1 MAKIILTN
9 GVINVEETYEE
20 VLNQRQ
26 VGDWLELIEDNRE
39 TKHIHKAHGII
50 GDYRVYVN
58 INHIQCVKP

>member
-9 GVINVEETYEE
+9 GVLNVEETYEQ
-20 VLNQRQ
+20 VLKAPRT
-26 VGDWLELIEDNRE
+26 GDWLELIEDNRE
-39 TKHIHKAHGII
+39 VKHINKSMGVI

>member
-9 GVINVEETYEE
+9 GVLNVEETYEE
-20 VLNQRQ
+20 VLKKDRI
-26 VGDWLELIEDNRE
+26 GDWLELIEDNRE
-39 TKHIHKAHGII
+39 VKYINTSTGIN